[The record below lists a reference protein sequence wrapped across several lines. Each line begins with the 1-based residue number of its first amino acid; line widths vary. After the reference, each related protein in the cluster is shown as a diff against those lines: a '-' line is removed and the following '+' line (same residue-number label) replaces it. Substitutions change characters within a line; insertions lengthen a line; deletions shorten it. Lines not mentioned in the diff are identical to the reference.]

1 MSQLLTNL
9 AGAAGGAAILVLG
22 AGPIPE
28 FGMILQFSGLGALLG
43 LIVALRAKRRF
54 AADADQRWTIIAR
67 YTIAGAVVGALVA
80 LGADLYSI

>member
-1 MSQLLTNL
+1 MSQLLTNF
-9 AGAAGGAAILVLG
+9 AGVAGGAAILALG

-28 FGMILQFSGLGALLG
+28 FGVILQFSGLSALLG
-43 LIVALRAKRRF
+43 FIVALRAKRRF

-67 YTIAGAVVGALVA
+67 YTILGAIVGALVA